1 MTKQQPK
8 TFRLEVSRNGTS
20 KEQKDVELQQLK
32 VKLPGNKKLTVYL
45 ESDALLCA
53 LLDICRDSK

>member
-8 TFRLEVSRNGTS
+8 TFRLEVSRSSTS
-20 KEQKDVELQQLK
+20 KEQKDVEFQQLK